1 LSFKNVITNNVDDR
15 YASIHLRWTLQI
27 IISRDSLS
35 PMRDFV
41 YLHVGVGFP
50 WSRVNFYN

>member
-1 LSFKNVITNNVDDR
+1 VDDR